1 MVVSRIVVRS
11 FDRRASR
18 GAAASLRVRRDRGK
32 RARGVAA
39 RAVASADRRRIDA
52 AASDGLARSS
62 R

>member
-18 GAAASLRVRRDRGK
+18 GAASSLRVRRDRGK
-32 RARGVAA
+32 CARGLAA
-39 RAVASADRRRIDA
+39 RAVASPDRRRINA